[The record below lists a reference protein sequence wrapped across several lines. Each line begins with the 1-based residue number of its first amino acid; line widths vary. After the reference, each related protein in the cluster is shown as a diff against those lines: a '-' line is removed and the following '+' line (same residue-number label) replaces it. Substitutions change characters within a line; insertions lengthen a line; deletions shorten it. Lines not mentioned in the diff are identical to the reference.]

1 MPGFNYR
8 MTELQAAVGKVQ
20 LSKLDFMLEENIVFP
35 AGKEAIS
42 FHFLSP
48 GPGHNVLLKLED
60 ELANGTEGK
69 KSTGDLFAITE
80 GTGWETVVFN
90 IPEKSGERNGIYNTV
105 TMQIHDDIQHTFGNM
120 RIHVLI

>member
-1 MPGFNYR
+1 
-8 MTELQAAVGKVQ
+8 
-20 LSKLDFMLEENIVFP
+20 MLEENIVFP

-48 GPGHNVLLKLED
+48 GPGHNVLLNLRMS
-60 ELANGTEGK
+60 LVNGTEGK

-90 IPEKSGERNGIYNTV
+90 ILRKVEREMEFTI
-105 TMQIHDDIQHTFGNM
+105 
-120 RIHVLI
+120 L